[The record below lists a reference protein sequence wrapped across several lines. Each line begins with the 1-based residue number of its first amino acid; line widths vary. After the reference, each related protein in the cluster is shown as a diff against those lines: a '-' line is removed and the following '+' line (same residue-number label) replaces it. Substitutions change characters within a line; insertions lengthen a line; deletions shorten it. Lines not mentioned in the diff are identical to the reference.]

1 MNSRYIYFIIIYIC
15 SLKKKRLNLSC
26 VVSTKLQY
34 LTICALNHSL
44 FLPSLKQ
51 KKKKKTDNVGIW
63 RRNSLTEGPAEHT
76 MFLSYTA
83 VIGFEGRNMIDGN
96 RGEIIWKKIKSKNK

>member
-1 MNSRYIYFIIIYIC
+1 MC
-15 SLKKKRLNLSC
+15 CLNQVAVFDYLC
-26 VVSTKLQY
+26 FKPFLVSAKFET
-34 LTICALNHSL
+34 
-44 FLPSLKQ
+44 